1 MLEYTSK
8 MIQLVLYIC
17 ASNKEILEDE
27 KQKKILRQPKNHTSI
42 KDKCREVQK
51 WNCGTET
58 GTIIRKVKSSNTNKK
73 YNYIFSGYTGKGSPK
88 RLHSRK
94 GCWHHFGTGLKNSD
108 DRKIEL
114 RWLSPTFINGK
125 INDIPQINLIEG
137 NNKNDSKNN

>member
-58 GTIIRKVKSSNTNKK
+58 KRTERWKPDLFRYASPIGTKNTQKTKNTT
-73 YNYIFSGYTGKGSPK
+73 FSILVY
-88 RLHSRK
+88 
-94 GCWHHFGTGLKNSD
+94 
-108 DRKIEL
+108 
-114 RWLSPTFINGK
+114 
-125 INDIPQINLIEG
+125 
-137 NNKNDSKNN
+137 